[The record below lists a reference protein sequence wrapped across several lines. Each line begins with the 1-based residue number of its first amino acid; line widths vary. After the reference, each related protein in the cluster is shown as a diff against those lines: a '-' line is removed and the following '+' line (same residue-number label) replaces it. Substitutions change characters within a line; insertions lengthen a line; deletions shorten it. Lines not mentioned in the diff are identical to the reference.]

1 MEESNQSILENAIES
16 YHNAIENKS
25 SGFLIIASFTSIC
38 KWLRYEKEF
47 NNIETWR
54 IARTICWS
62 IFMNPDTYNLNVDS
76 LQEAN
81 AAGIHLANAYNETG
95 EIEKGFTFRS
105 FIKKLNVFELNPQET
120 GDLILCL
127 LLQRVIVEHNEDESV
142 QKKYMEDIESI
153 CNDQLEG
160 QSIYNDSLE
169 MANKIY
175 QEYRSQS
182 KH

>member
-16 YHNAIENKS
+16 YHEAIERKT

-54 IARTICWS
+54 IARTI
-62 IFMNPDTYNLNVDS
+62 
-76 LQEAN
+76 
-81 AAGIHLANAYNETG
+81 
-95 EIEKGFTFRS
+95 
-105 FIKKLNVFELNPQET
+105 VFELNPQET

-127 LLQRVIVEHNEDESV
+127 LLQRVIVENNEDESV
-142 QKKYMEDIESI
+142 QKKYLEEIESI

-160 QSIYNDSLE
+160 QSIYNESLE
-169 MANKIY
+169 MTNKIY

>member
-16 YHNAIENKS
+16 YHEAIESKS

-54 IARTICWS
+54 IARTI
-62 IFMNPDTYNLNVDS
+62 
-76 LQEAN
+76 
-81 AAGIHLANAYNETG
+81 
-95 EIEKGFTFRS
+95 
-105 FIKKLNVFELNPQET
+105 VFELNPQET

-127 LLQRVIVEHNEDESV
+127 LLQRVIVENNEDESV
-142 QKKYMEDIESI
+142 QKKYLEEIESI

-160 QSIYNDSLE
+160 QSIYNESLE

>member
-1 MEESNQSILENAIES
+1 MTEIS
-16 YHNAIENKS
+16 
-25 SGFLIIASFTSIC
+25 
-38 KWLRYEKEF
+38 KWINHLTK
-47 NNIETWR
+47 NPV
-54 IARTICWS
+54 S
-62 IFMNPDTYNLNVDS
+62 IFPLIVFRISFGLILFISTLRFIIKGWV
-76 LQEAN
+76 
-81 AAGIHLANAYNETG
+81 TG

-105 FIKKLNVFELNPQET
+105 YIKKLNVFELNPQET

-127 LLQRVIVEHNEDESV
+127 LLQRVIVENNEDESV

>member
-1 MEESNQSILENAIES
+1 MEESNQSILENAIED
-16 YHNAIENKS
+16 YHKAIESKS

-62 IFMNPDTYNLNVDS
+62 ISMNPDTYNLNVDS

-81 AAGIHLANAYNETG
+81 AAGINLANAYYETG

-127 LLQRVIVEHNEDESV
+127 LLQKVIVENNEDESV

-175 QEYRSQS
+175 QEYRSPT

>member
-16 YHNAIENKS
+16 YHEAIESKS

-47 NNIETWR
+47 NNIETWC
-54 IARTICWS
+54 IARTI
-62 IFMNPDTYNLNVDS
+62 
-76 LQEAN
+76 
-81 AAGIHLANAYNETG
+81 
-95 EIEKGFTFRS
+95 
-105 FIKKLNVFELNPQET
+105 VFELNPQET

-127 LLQRVIVEHNEDESV
+127 LLQRVIVENNEDESV
-142 QKKYMEDIESI
+142 QKKYLEEIESI

-160 QSIYNDSLE
+160 QSIYNESLE

>member
-16 YHNAIENKS
+16 YHEAIESKS
-25 SGFLIIASFTSIC
+25 LGFLIIASFTSIC

-54 IARTICWS
+54 IARTI
-62 IFMNPDTYNLNVDS
+62 
-76 LQEAN
+76 
-81 AAGIHLANAYNETG
+81 
-95 EIEKGFTFRS
+95 
-105 FIKKLNVFELNPQET
+105 VFELNPQET

-127 LLQRVIVEHNEDESV
+127 LLQRVIVENNEDESV
-142 QKKYMEDIESI
+142 QKKYLEEIESI

-160 QSIYNDSLE
+160 QSIYNESLE

>member
-16 YHNAIENKS
+16 YHEAIENKS
-25 SGFLIIASFTSIC
+25 SGFLIIASFTSVC

-127 LLQRVIVEHNEDESV
+127 LLQSVIVENNEDESV

-160 QSIYNDSLE
+160 QPIYNESLE

>member
-16 YHNAIENKS
+16 YHKAIESKS

-38 KWLRYEKEF
+38 KWLRSKEF

-62 IFMNPDTYNLNVDS
+62 ISMNPDTYNLNADS

-81 AAGIHLANAYNETG
+81 AAGINLANAYYET
-95 EIEKGFTFRS
+95 EKLKKVLLLDL
-105 FIKKLNVFELNPQET
+105 IKKLNVFELNPQET

-127 LLQRVIVEHNEDESV
+127 LLQRVIVENNEDESV
-142 QKKYMEDIESI
+142 QKNMEI
-153 CNDQLEG
+153 
-160 QSIYNDSLE
+160 
-169 MANKIY
+169 
-175 QEYRSQS
+175 
-182 KH
+182 